1 MDKGTDYQDDNQE
14 KPKNSEN
21 LGNVDKLTDNQDDNQ
36 EKPKNSE
43 NLGIVDKGTDN
54 QDDNEDYE
62 IEYLEIEYL

>member
-1 MDKGTDYQDDNQE
+1 VDKGTDY
-14 KPKNSEN
+14 
-21 LGNVDKLTDNQDDNQ
+21 QDDNQ